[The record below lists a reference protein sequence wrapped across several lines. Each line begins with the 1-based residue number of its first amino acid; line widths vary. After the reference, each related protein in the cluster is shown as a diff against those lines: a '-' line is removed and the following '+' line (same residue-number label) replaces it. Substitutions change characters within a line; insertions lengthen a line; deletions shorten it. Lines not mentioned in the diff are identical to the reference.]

1 MQAFS
6 FLLFAVG
13 CVTGI
18 LFSGLDL
25 TPIIGEST
33 ALVVRFNGRID
44 QNERGAK
51 HGFFAIC
58 DKSGVILESSQ
69 DVDAFRESLA
79 LSTEQHTPQPPL
91 NSVAFSYTP
100 VAAQMLLIMERALLG
115 TLFSDQV
122 GRCGGGKGGCALGS
136 VLPFDASLRLGGQ
149 DWPPVGHTM
158 VGGQRLQNAREALE
172 MAVQLGVPG
181 DFAELGVWRGGVCIY
196 AKAILDLLCE
206 SGEGRREVLV
216 FDAFQDLPGYDWGGY
231 TQYLSVSESLV
242 RGAFDAYGVNT
253 SGVKFI
259 KGLFKDTLPSF
270 RKARLAAGS
279 KPISVLRIDGN
290 FYDSHQDALYY
301 LYDFVPV
308 GGVIIFDDFT
318 HLTAERAWHDFQADQ
333 DFSET
338 ATKLPDP
345 DKNGAWFVK
354 TVAVKV
360 DMSKMR
366 PAEDCNKQ

>member
-1 MQAFS
+1 MQAS
-6 FLLFAVG
+6 VFLFVAG
-13 CVTGI
+13 CVTGV
-18 LFSGLDL
+18 LFAGFDPLLGDS
-25 TPIIGEST
+25 ST
-33 ALVVRFNGRID
+33 AHVFRFNDRID
-44 QNERGAK
+44 QNGRSANNV
-51 HGFFAIC
+51 FFALC
-58 DKSGVILESSQ
+58 QSTGAILGDTRVVE
-69 DVDAFRESLA
+69 AFRESLA
-79 LSTEQHTPQPPL
+79 LSTAQHTPQPPL
-91 NSVAFSYTP
+91 AIVAFSYTP

-115 TLFSDQV
+115 TLFSEQV

-136 VLPFDASLRLGGQ
+136 VLPFDASLRRGGQ

-318 HLTAERAWHDFQADQ
+318 HLTAERSWHDFQADQ

-345 DKNGAWFVK
+345 DKNGAWFIK